1 MSRKKRQNKKHASVR
16 KRKQQT
22 QRASSLVIPIVVG
35 VVVVAVIVGAIVSI
49 ESRRSATAS
58 APVITA
64 AAQPTN
70 PIPYPGVPRISIEEA
85 RQKLETG
92 QAVVVDVRTKNTYDQ
107 AHLPGSISLPEDEIE
122 SRLDELP
129 DDKELILY
137 CA

>member
-1 MSRKKRQNKKHASVR
+1 MSRKKRQNKKRASAR
-16 KRKQQT
+16 KRKRQT
-22 QRASSLVIPIVVG
+22 QRASSLVIPIIVG
-35 VVVVAVIVGAIVSI
+35 VVVVTVIVGTIVSI
-49 ESRRSATAS
+49 ESRRPVTAS
-58 APVITA
+58 VPMVTA

-85 RQKLETG
+85 REKLETG

-122 SRLDELP
+122 ARLDELP
-129 DDKELILY
+129 HNKELILY

>member
-1 MSRKKRQNKKHASVR
+1 MSRKKRQNKKRASAR
-16 KRKQQT
+16 KRKRQT
-22 QRASSLVIPIVVG
+22 QRASSLVIPIIVG
-35 VVVVAVIVGAIVSI
+35 VVVVAVIVGTIVSI
-49 ESRRSATAS
+49 ESRRPVTAS
-58 APVITA
+58 VPMVTA

-85 RQKLETG
+85 REKLETG

-122 SRLDELP
+122 ARLDELP
-129 DDKELILY
+129 HNKELILY